1 MMKMFKVLAVLS
13 IVFLS
18 GCSLLEGVNSSLQY
32 ANDAKDY
39 INEASIFA
47 EEIPA
52 LAEEAVNNKEA
63 RAELEQSLNNMK
75 EEINTFKESDAPEIA
90 LDAHN
95 QLIIY
100 SESLESGIDSALK
113 QIENGE
119 WNLQLL
125 EDTEIVK
132 TVSEMKSILDQIE
145 QLGS

>member
-39 INEASIFA
+39 INEASTFA
-47 EEIPA
+47 EELPA
-52 LAEEAVNNKEA
+52 LAEEAVNNEEA
-63 RAELEQSLNNMK
+63 RTELEQSLNNMK

-90 LDAHN
+90 EDAHN
-95 QLIIY
+95 QLVSY